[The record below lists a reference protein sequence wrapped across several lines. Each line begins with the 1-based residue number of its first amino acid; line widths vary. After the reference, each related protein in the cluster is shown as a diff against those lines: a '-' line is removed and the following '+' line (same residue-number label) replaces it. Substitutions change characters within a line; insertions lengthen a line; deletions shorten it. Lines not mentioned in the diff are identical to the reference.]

1 MSTAVYPTLTPY
13 VSATR
18 VSAAQTNRGLAL
30 SAQTVADHAGHF
42 AGAAVTAN
50 GEEACAYFV
59 LDAHSEIIVFTPIAA
74 DSPTP
79 EGVWP
84 PPRESAL
91 RQHVTALKSARAV
104 TPRLVYARAVGT
116 KRCYIAGCHALSDP
130 LDCRRASRT
139 PGGLTVGCSKT
150 SGLGATQAGRRS

>member
-79 EGVWP
+79 D
-84 PPRESAL
+84 SS
-91 RQHVTALKSARAV
+91 T
-104 TPRLVYARAVGT
+104 
-116 KRCYIAGCHALSDP
+116 
-130 LDCRRASRT
+130 
-139 PGGLTVGCSKT
+139 
-150 SGLGATQAGRRS
+150 